1 MSSSHQESGKEVSCL
16 PTISV
21 YGYCEFDQEK
31 LQNLAR
37 DKHYEQLRGLGGE
50 YTLVIEQGDGCT
62 IITSEVGAMH
72 YFYTCEGKGRDRFVH
87 GRRVADLLHQA
98 GLDWQWN
105 WQALGDLCQLENLTG
120 NATLHPDVH
129 RVPPGSVLTFSNGQ
143 LHIDSRVAIDG
154 YARQPHDPTLAVDAF
169 NASVAQW
176 AGSNPYLSLSGG
188 FDSRVILSACLHNGI
203 QPHLVTVGSDDSS
216 DVRVAQAIARRF
228 GLKHDRVQ
236 VKLEDFLQH
245 GLEISSVTNGTKPAC
260 HWHTYLYPLNAQI
273 PRGSTFFVGT
283 LGEFARSYYFDHGQL
298 GRLGDR
304 FPAQALPRYWNFK
317 LHRHPTFLEHELPG
331 LAPLLSAQLNE
342 VGIRRRAERLST
354 YCHGSFLPGLARY
367 YFEQRVPNFY
377 ANGIAMYQASSQWR
391 SPFHNRTWLQT
402 IWNLK
407 PSWKLGSNWHRFAI
421 QRNCPALLEFPE
433 ENGFD
438 PRRMLTKAPPL
449 YWTSLMRRTPY
460 ITYDLS
466 SDWYRQ
472 SQLQDSLVSGLD
484 SIAEIIDPAAAMAI
498 LQEHRA
504 GGDRTRSLAFLLTMV
519 RWKQVLAGL
528 RP

>member
-1 MSSSHQESGKEVSCL
+1 
-16 PTISV
+16 
-21 YGYCEFDQEK
+21 
-31 LQNLAR
+31 
-37 DKHYEQLRGLGGE
+37 
-50 YTLVIEQGDGCT
+50 
-62 IITSEVGAMH
+62 
-72 YFYTCEGKGRDRFVH
+72 
-87 GRRVADLLHQA
+87 
-98 GLDWQWN
+98 
-105 WQALGDLCQLENLTG
+105 
-120 NATLHPDVH
+120 
-129 RVPPGSVLTFSNGQ
+129 
-143 LHIDSRVAIDG
+143 
-154 YARQPHDPTLAVDAF
+154 
-169 NASVAQW
+169 VAQW

-331 LAPLLSAQLNE
+331 LAPQLSAQLNE